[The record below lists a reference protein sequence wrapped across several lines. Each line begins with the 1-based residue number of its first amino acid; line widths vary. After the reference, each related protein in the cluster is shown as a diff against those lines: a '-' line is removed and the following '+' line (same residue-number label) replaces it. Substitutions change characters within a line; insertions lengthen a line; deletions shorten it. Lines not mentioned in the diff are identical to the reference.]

1 MRLKLI
7 FSIAIAL
14 ALASIALG
22 IVASRPQA
30 SATPRLDA
38 MRAETP
44 TGAAYSRRL
53 RVQCDHPAAL
63 HLTRFED
70 GSARLECAH
79 RVLVLVSVPG

>member
-7 FSIAIAL
+7 FSIAL
-14 ALASIALG
+14 ALASIALALA
-22 IVASRPQA
+22 VAQPQA
-30 SATPRLDA
+30 FATPRLDPI
-38 MRAETP
+38 RAETP

-53 RVQCDHPAAL
+53 RVQCDHPATL

>member
-7 FSIAIAL
+7 FSIAL

-22 IVASRPQA
+22 IAVVQPQA

-38 MRAETP
+38 MRAEIP
-44 TGAAYSRRL
+44 TGADYSRRL

-63 HLTRFED
+63 HLSRFED